1 MKKLFLTLLIFLIST
16 SPINAEDPLV
26 ADPILKHL
34 ELAMEDDKHLEYS
47 LKRCAGLFLASGTT
61 LHKLVEENHPDA
73 QVYVDLGEDLM
84 EFLAKYQITVIN
96 ESELTQV
103 EFDKSYRGNIEEVQ
117 RMNKRYQSRMRKNF
131 STFGTLTED
140 DEPLSNDVWHCLGF
154 HEQLFPSN

>member
-1 MKKLFLTLLIFLIST
+1 MKKLLFSLFISLVFA
-16 SPINAEDPLV
+16 SPIHAEDPLV
-26 ADPILKHL
+26 ADPILKYL
-34 ELAMEDDKHLEYS
+34 ELEMEDDKHFEYS

-96 ESELTQV
+96 ESELTQD
-103 EFDKSYRGNIEEVQ
+103 EFNKTYRSNIEEVQ

-140 DEPLSNDVWHCLGF
+140 DEPLANDVWHCLGF

>member
-1 MKKLFLTLLIFLIST
+1 MKKILSTLFISLVFA
-16 SPINAEDPLV
+16 SPIHAEDPLV

-47 LKRCAGLFLASGTT
+47 LKRCAGLFLATGTT
-61 LHKLVEENHPDA
+61 LHKIVEENHPDT
-73 QVYVDLGEDLM
+73 QVFVDFGENLM
-84 EFLAKYQITVIN
+84 EFLAKYQITIIN

-103 EFDKSYRGNIEEVQ
+103 EFDKTYRSNIEEVQ

-131 STFGTLTED
+131 STFGSSTED
-140 DEPLSNDVWHCLGF
+140 DEPLGNNLWNCLGF

>member
-1 MKKLFLTLLIFLIST
+1 MKKLCLALLILLTFN
-16 SPINAEDPLV
+16 SPIHAEDPLV

-34 ELAMEDDKHLEYS
+34 QLAMEDDKHLEYS
-47 LKRCAGLFLASGTT
+47 LKRCAGLFLASGTA

-84 EFLAKYQITVIN
+84 EFLAEYQIAVIN
-96 ESELTQV
+96 ESELTQD
-103 EFDKSYRGNIEEVQ
+103 EFNKTYRSNIQEVQ

-131 STFGTLTED
+131 STSGTLTED
-140 DEPLSNDVWHCLGF
+140 DIPLANDVWHCLGF

>member
-1 MKKLFLTLLIFLIST
+1 MKKILSTLFISLVFA
-16 SPINAEDPLV
+16 SPIHAEDPLV

-34 ELAMEDDKHLEYS
+34 ELAMEDDKHLKYS
-47 LKRCAGLFLASGTT
+47 LKRCAGLFLATGTT

-73 QVYVDLGEDLM
+73 QVFVDFGENLM
-84 EFLAKYQITVIN
+84 KFLVKYQITIIN

-103 EFDKSYRGNIEEVQ
+103 EFDKTYRSNIEEVQ

-131 STFGTLTED
+131 STFDTLTED
-140 DEPLSNDVWHCLGF
+140 DEPLANDVWHCLGF

>member
-1 MKKLFLTLLIFLIST
+1 MKKILSTLFIPLVFA
-16 SPINAEDPLV
+16 SPIHAEDPLV

-34 ELAMEDDKHLEYS
+34 ELAMEDDKHLKYS
-47 LKRCAGLFLASGTT
+47 LKRCAGLFLATGTT
-61 LHKLVEENHPDA
+61 LHKLVDENHPDA
-73 QVYVDLGEDLM
+73 QVFVDFGENLM
-84 EFLAKYQITVIN
+84 KFLAKYQITIIN

-103 EFDKSYRGNIEEVQ
+103 EFDKTYRSNIEEVQ

-140 DEPLSNDVWHCLGF
+140 DEPLANDVWHCLGF

>member
-1 MKKLFLTLLIFLIST
+1 MKKILSTLFISLVFA

-34 ELAMEDDKHLEYS
+34 ELAMEDDKHLKYS
-47 LKRCAGLFLASGTT
+47 LKRCAGLFLATGTT

-73 QVYVDLGEDLM
+73 QVFVDFGENLM
-84 EFLAKYQITVIN
+84 KFLAKYQITIIS

-103 EFDKSYRGNIEEVQ
+103 EFDKTYRSNIEEVQ

-140 DEPLSNDVWHCLGF
+140 DEPLANDVWHCLGF

>member
-1 MKKLFLTLLIFLIST
+1 MKKILSALFISLVFA
-16 SPINAEDPLV
+16 SPIHAEDPLV

-34 ELAMEDDKHLEYS
+34 ELAMEDDKHLKYS
-47 LKRCAGLFLASGTT
+47 LKRCAGLFLATGTT

-73 QVYVDLGEDLM
+73 QVFVDFGENLM

-140 DEPLSNDVWHCLGF
+140 DEPLANDLWHCLGF
-154 HEQLFPSN
+154 NEQLFPSN

>member
-1 MKKLFLTLLIFLIST
+1 MKKILSTLFISLVFA

-47 LKRCAGLFLASGTT
+47 LKRCAGLFLATGTT
-61 LHKLVEENHPDA
+61 LHKIVEENHPDT
-73 QVYVDLGEDLM
+73 QVFVDFGENLM
-84 EFLAKYQITVIN
+84 KFLAKYQITVIN

-103 EFDKSYRGNIEEVQ
+103 EFDKTYRGNIEEVQ

>member
-26 ADPILKHL
+26 ADPILNHL
-34 ELAMEDDKHLEYS
+34 KLAMEDDKHLEYS
-47 LKRCAGLFLASGTT
+47 LKRCAGLFLATGTA
-61 LHKLVEENHPDA
+61 LHKPLEENHPDA
-73 QVYVDLGEDLM
+73 QVYVDFGENLM

-96 ESELTQV
+96 ESDLTQV
-103 EFDKSYRGNIEEVQ
+103 EFDKTYRSNIEEVQ

-140 DEPLSNDVWHCLGF
+140 DESLANDVWHCLGF

>member
-1 MKKLFLTLLIFLIST
+1 MKKILSALFISLVFA
-16 SPINAEDPLV
+16 SPIHAEDPLV

-47 LKRCAGLFLASGTT
+47 LKRCSGLFLATGTT
-61 LHKLVEENHPDA
+61 LHKIVEENHPDTQA
-73 QVYVDLGEDLM
+73 FVDFGENLM
-84 EFLAKYQITVIN
+84 KFLAKYQITVIN

-103 EFDKSYRGNIEEVQ
+103 EFDKTYRGNIEEVQ

>member
-1 MKKLFLTLLIFLIST
+1 MKKILSTLFISLVFA
-16 SPINAEDPLV
+16 SSIHAEDPLV

-34 ELAMEDDKHLEYS
+34 ELAMEDDKHLKYS
-47 LKRCAGLFLASGTT
+47 LKRCAGLFLATGTS
-61 LHKLVEENHPDA
+61 LQKLVDENHPDA
-73 QVYVDLGEDLM
+73 QVFVDFGENLM
-84 EFLAKYQITVIN
+84 KFLAKYQITIIN

-103 EFDKSYRGNIEEVQ
+103 EFDKTYRSNIEEVQ

-140 DEPLSNDVWHCLGF
+140 DEPLANDVWHCLGF

>member
-1 MKKLFLTLLIFLIST
+1 MKKILSTLFISLVFA
-16 SPINAEDPLV
+16 SSIHAEDPLV

-34 ELAMEDDKHLEYS
+34 ELAMEDDKHLKYS
-47 LKRCAGLFLASGTT
+47 LKRCAGLFLATGTS
-61 LHKLVEENHPDA
+61 LHKLVDENHPDA
-73 QVYVDLGEDLM
+73 QVFVDFGENLM
-84 EFLAKYQITVIN
+84 KFLAKYQITIIN

-103 EFDKSYRGNIEEVQ
+103 EFDKTYRSNIEEVQ

-140 DEPLSNDVWHCLGF
+140 DEPLANDVWHCLGF